1 MSIFGEE
8 IVPTRRV
15 AASAA
20 LLVTLG
26 MGIAPG
32 VAHASSSLAV
42 EVDATAQNG
51 LGVVV
56 TDPDATAGDSYTIDW
71 GDGQTSTSTTGGAS
85 HHYDWPSTY
94 TITETAADSS
104 GDTGSGSTSFTT
116 AGTLYDPVGPVRIL
130 DTRTG
135 LGATEAAVS
144 AGSVVQLK
152 VAGVDGVPSN
162 AAAVALNL
170 TAVDATSGGYIA
182 SYADGGA
189 APNVSNLNYG
199 TSAPV
204 ANYTIV
210 PVGSNGYIDLKN
222 TAVSSSSTV
231 QLIADVSGYF
241 THNPSEQPF
250 EYKAIEP
257 QRVIDTR
264 NGTGVAEGKVAEYGS
279 IAVNVDLGY
288 ENGEYLFNGGA
299 VSVHVTVTD
308 TSGTG
313 YLTAYPD
320 GESLPTASSL
330 NFTAGQTVSNTLIVP
345 VGSDGKI
352 RIYNGSTGSADIVA
366 DITGL
371 YSTAEDI
378 DPSDLY
384 VPITPQRIYDS
395 RASSPVGANDAV
407 QVATTSDAQL
417 ATDIDALA
425 VNLTA
430 TEPTAN
436 GDLAAVPGVNTP
448 DTTSSVN
455 YVKGQTVA
463 SFTQVQATSGADSF
477 AIYNNEA
484 GGGTVEVIVDAYGY
498 YTPA

>member
-1 MSIFGEE
+1 VSIFGEE

-42 EVDATAQNG
+42 EADATAQNG

-250 EYKAIEP
+250 EQLSNPVDRWVNRAGFAP
-257 QRVIDTR
+257 GLGRVR
-264 NGTGVAEGKVAEYGS
+264 LARERLRAAMCRSWRSPAPVPERGRCGRLPCGS
-279 IAVNVDLGY
+279 P
-288 ENGEYLFNGGA
+288 
-299 VSVHVTVTD
+299 
-308 TSGTG
+308 
-313 YLTAYPD
+313 YPR
-320 GESLPTASSL
+320 P
-330 NFTAGQTVSNTLIVP
+330 AG
-345 VGSDGKI
+345 
-352 RIYNGSTGSADIVA
+352 
-366 DITGL
+366 
-371 YSTAEDI
+371 
-378 DPSDLY
+378 
-384 VPITPQRIYDS
+384 
-395 RASSPVGANDAV
+395 
-407 QVATTSDAQL
+407 
-417 ATDIDALA
+417 
-425 VNLTA
+425 
-430 TEPTAN
+430 
-436 GDLAAVPGVNTP
+436 
-448 DTTSSVN
+448 
-455 YVKGQTVA
+455 
-463 SFTQVQATSGADSF
+463 
-477 AIYNNEA
+477 
-484 GGGTVEVIVDAYGY
+484 
-498 YTPA
+498 